1 MSGRTSMMSGFAVA
15 LLGLSVAC
23 GGVIDAQGKAQAQ
36 SLNEKAAK
44 VKQAKGDGA
53 ASAAIA
59 LETLATGLESGSL
72 TLKQSKA
79 LLAEVDAAVEDGEV
93 TAAESA
99 GIAKNIAENSKARS
113 K

>member
-1 MSGRTSMMSGFAVA
+1 MSGRTSIMSGFAVA
-15 LLGLSVAC
+15 FLGLSVAC

-36 SLNEKAAK
+36 SLNEKASK

-53 ASAAIA
+53 AVAATA

-72 TLKQSKA
+72 TLKQTKV
-79 LLAEVDAAVEDGEV
+79 LLAAVDAAVEDGEV
-93 TAAESA
+93 TATEAA
-99 GIAKNIAENSKARS
+99 DIAKSIAENSKPRS